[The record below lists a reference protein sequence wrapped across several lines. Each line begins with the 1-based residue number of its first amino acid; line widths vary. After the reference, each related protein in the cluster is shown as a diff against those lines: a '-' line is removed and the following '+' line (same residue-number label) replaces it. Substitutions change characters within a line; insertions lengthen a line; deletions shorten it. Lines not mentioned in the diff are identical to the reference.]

1 MSRKHPFWKPFLIL
15 FLSGMVGVLSL
26 VFVLTPQL
34 DQLKAMLPDLAELPV
49 PLLVMVL
56 LLQPAVL
63 LIIASVIGCLLA
75 PGLGLVSFLYE
86 RAAFGTP
93 VLPRLKPQLKL
104 ALVLGLI
111 LAVVIIVLDKAFLPF
126 LGEEFR
132 AIEAQEFNLPAQL
145 VIGMLYGGIT
155 EELLLR
161 WGFMS
166 ILVWL
171 GWVLLR
177 RSGDKPP
184 GGVIWA
190 AIFVAAIVFGVGHLP
205 AMAAMVP
212 LTAMIVIR
220 TVILNSI
227 AGIVF
232 GWLFWRFSLEAAMV
246 SHAFVHVGFFIL
258 RLLSLAFN

>member
-1 MSRKHPFWKPFLIL
+1 MPRKHLFWKPFFTL

-26 VFVLTPQL
+26 VFILTPQL
-34 DQLKAMLPDLAELPV
+34 EQLKAMLPDLAELPV
-49 PLLVMVL
+49 PLMVMVL

-63 LIIASVIGCLLA
+63 LIMASIIGCLLA

-86 RAAFGTP
+86 RAAFETQ
-93 VLPRLKPQLKL
+93 VMPRLKPQLKL
-104 ALVLGLI
+104 AMILGLI
-111 LAVVIIVLDKAFLPF
+111 LAVVIIALDKAFLPF

-132 AIEAQEFNLPAQL
+132 AIEAQGLSLPAQL
-145 VIGMLYGGIT
+145 VVGMLYGGIT

-171 GWVLLR
+171 GWTLLR

-184 GGVIWA
+184 TGVFWV

-205 AMAAMVP
+205 ALAAMVP

-258 RLLSLAFN
+258 RLLPLSSN